1 MNTDQQDWQDFKQQI
16 GLTDG
21 LETVAPNHVEVE
33 VDLPDI
39 FIAESEIAGEGTFAG
54 KVFQPS
60 ELIGP
65 AWLGGKRTLLGC
77 KGNHSLKSNAML
89 VYGRFSIWLVATAK
103 ILKGQEITTNYRES
117 KAVRD
122 ARI

>member
-1 MNTDQQDWQDFKQQI
+1 MICPISLLLN
-16 GLTDG
+16 LR
-21 LETVAPNHVEVE
+21 LR
-33 VDLPDI
+33 
-39 FIAESEIAGEGTFAG
+39 GEGTFAG